1 MKTRQLTLTA
11 MMTAF
16 IFVATFVPKIPIPLG
31 YARAFGRRGDFSD
44 SNVLRT
50 ACRNIE
56 RRNRLGIGG
65 FFKRLSDLD
74 SADNF
79 NQGGGGRNFLAT
91 AREKFFTRTDF
102 GKFGDDGGLYAG
114 RSIFI

>member
-1 MKTRQLTLTA
+1 LKTRQLTLTA

-31 YARAFGRRGDFSD
+31 YAHLGDAAIFLT
-44 SNVLRT
+44 VMF
-50 ACRNIE
+50 CG